1 MECCTRDGATS
12 NSVIFVFQDWSRSP
26 RGAAIRVAAVVVV
39 MNGYGLMF
47 GDSRDYPDLIIFRRN
62 VDLSS
67 LFNREKS
74 YDKCLVCKASER
86 RSEERRVGKECVSTC
101 RSRWSPFH

>member
-1 MECCTRDGATS
+1 MPSVFVQTAPLMECCTRDGATS
-12 NSVIFVFQDWSRSP
+12 NSVIFVLQDWPRSP

-47 GDSRDYPDLIIFRRN
+47 GDTRDYPDLIIFRRN

-74 YDKCLVCKASER
+74 DDKCLV
-86 RSEERRVGKECVSTC
+86 RSEEHTSEPKSLMRN
-101 RSRWSPFH
+101 